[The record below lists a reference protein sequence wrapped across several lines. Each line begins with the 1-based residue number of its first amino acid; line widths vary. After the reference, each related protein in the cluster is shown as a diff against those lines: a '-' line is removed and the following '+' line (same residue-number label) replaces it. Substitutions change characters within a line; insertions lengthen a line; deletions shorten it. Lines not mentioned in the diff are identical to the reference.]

1 MKAQGKETTMK
12 TTIFAALALTLLPAI
27 AAACPYKD
35 KTASMS
41 CPAGHVWDE
50 TARNCVIQSS

>member
-1 MKAQGKETTMK
+1 MK

-50 TARNCVIQSS
+50 SARNCVIQSS